1 MKQSFAGQNNRLVY
15 ENLMNIHIIGKISFP
30 TAVNFNNLSEVDR
43 RLRVHNQLC
52 SPMNQ
57 ATRNRSEELHCC
69 YSINLEDAA
78 RRALEEA
85 NQKQHLL
92 ESCSHSKSAQLT
104 KESTTNCFAILFK
117 HNSHHLPPKYPGLSR
132 GNTIIRWKENEGSG
146 STRNRRATDCSTSN

>member
-1 MKQSFAGQNNRLVY
+1 
-15 ENLMNIHIIGKISFP
+15 
-30 TAVNFNNLSEVDR
+30 
-43 RLRVHNQLC
+43 
-52 SPMNQ
+52 MNQ

-146 STRNRRATDCSTSN
+146 STRNRRATDCSTSNWLRTEPRASVVNEKIKKVQFKNPRWIPKPVLQTRAMPITTRHSPTVAF